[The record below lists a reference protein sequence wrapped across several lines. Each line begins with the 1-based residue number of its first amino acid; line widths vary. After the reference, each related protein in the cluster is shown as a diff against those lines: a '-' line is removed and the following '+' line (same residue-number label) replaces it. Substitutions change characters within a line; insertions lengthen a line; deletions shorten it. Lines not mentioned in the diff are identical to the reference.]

1 MCGRCCS
8 VVRMAQSCLLV
19 VARDQAMKLRLAWLW
34 CWCWLWLV
42 AALPA
47 QEKPPAAPEV
57 LDLTVAALQTRL
69 DAAQADAGLAAELKA
84 SLVESLTK
92 ALDQLKAVDSLR
104 ERQRRY
110 AAQRASAPLRLAE
123 RQVELAAIEARRP
136 GPPTASLRLAE
147 LEQGLLQAQQS
158 QAEAQS
164 AATEVEREAVR
175 RAERRQAIPS
185 LTSEL
190 RARLEA
196 LPAAPAEAPE
206 LDVRVA
212 AVRRLLVRAERERLQ
227 AELDLL
233 AAELPLYDAE
243 IELQRTERDLAARR
257 VTAAKADAE
266 AWLAAL
272 QPLRQAEAQ
281 RAEREAQQALL
292 EADPR
297 VASLAN
303 GNAELA
309 KAAARLVAQRERTE
323 REQAERDAAR
333 RRLQQDFDEVRKRA
347 ELVGATDAIGG
358 LLRQRRA
365 SLAETHRSNQQRT
378 RIRRSSI
385 VDSQLRGLDYDEQR
399 RRLVEDPE
407 AWLAAELGGREAAAT
422 LPGFVVEEARR
433 LRDVRRD
440 LLRQLSE
447 GYDALLNTQLDVES
461 SERQFTELLLTYRSY
476 VTERVLGIRSSAPI
490 WRLDLR
496 AAAQASAWIADPLA
510 WQEVW
515 RLSIVGLY
523 LDVWPLLLFLPLV
536 VLLLLRRPLRRRLGQ
551 SGDRALRGS
560 NVSYLPTA
568 LAVLDTAL
576 LAVPPMLLLWLV
588 GWRLAAQPDCSDFG
602 RAMAAGCQQAALAT
616 LPVLVLSVLLWPKGL
631 AEAHFRW
638 QSTTVV
644 RLRSAV
650 PLFVVGLLPF
660 AFLMAALEL
669 AGEDRWLGSLGG
681 VLLLA
686 ELVLLATGM
695 WRVLHPSHGIIGS
708 SLKSTDGPLFRFR
721 RLWFFA
727 GFGLPVVLAVMVA
740 LGYEYTALQL
750 TRRVQLTAGVLL
762 GGVLVHALVLR
773 GLLLE
778 RRRLQINI
786 ARERLEAA
794 KAGEPAPNAAEQT
807 EGDAMDPQSLARQT
821 QALLRGAVVVAVAI
835 VAFEIWVDVLPALGI
850 LRRFQVWQ
858 GGSEAAPLPVTM
870 ADLALSAFI
879 LVASAFAARNLPALL
894 ELLVLQRLRLEP
906 GERHAISTLARYGIV
921 IVGVVAAFSGI
932 GIGWSKLQW
941 LVAAVSVGL
950 GFGLQEV
957 FANFVS
963 GLILLFEQPIRVGDM
978 VTVGTTTG
986 RVTRIRIRATTI
998 QDWDR
1003 KELVVPNR
1011 AFVTSSFVNW
1021 TLSDSQVRWTIK
1033 VGLAYGS
1040 DTALALQLLEEVA
1053 LASRFVL
1060 KDPKPEA
1067 VFVGFGDSALDV
1079 QLRLFVDMNS
1089 LEYRWM
1095 TELHQAID
1103 SRFRVA
1109 GLVIAFPQRDLHLS
1123 VAEPVLAALRGGT
1136 GNGPGPG
1143 S

>member
-1 MCGRCCS
+1 MKNCS
-8 VVRMAQSCLLV
+8 
-19 VARDQAMKLRLAWLW
+19 AWLW
-34 CWCWLWLV
+34 WCCWWWLV
-42 AALPA
+42 VALPA
-47 QEKPPAAPEV
+47 QETPPVAPEASE
-57 LDLTVAALQTRL
+57 LTVTAIQGRL
-69 DAAQADAGLAAELKA
+69 DAAQSDAGIPAELKSSILEPLA
-84 SLVESLTK
+84 K
-92 ALDQLKAVDSLR
+92 ALEQIKAAEALR

-110 AAQRASAPLRLAE
+110 VAQRGAVSTRLAE
-123 RQVELAAIEARRP
+123 RQAELVALEARRP
-136 GPPTASLRLAE
+136 GPPGGSLRLPE
-147 LEQGLLQAQQS
+147 LEQGLVQAQQN
-158 QAEAQS
+158 QADAQKL
-164 AATEVEREAVR
+164 AAEIEREAVR
-175 RAERRQAIPS
+175 RTERRQAMPA
-185 LTSEL
+185 LTAEL
-190 RARLEA
+190 RARLDA
-196 LPAAPAEAPE
+196 LPAVPTETADADAR
-206 LDVRVA
+206 LVA
-212 AVRRLLVRAERERLQ
+212 ARRLLVRAERERLS
-227 AELDLL
+227 AELDVL

-266 AWLAAL
+266 AWLAAV

-297 VASLAN
+297 VANLAN

-309 KAAARLVAQRERTE
+309 KAVARLVAQRERTE
-323 REQAERDAAR
+323 REQAERDNER
-333 RRLQQDFDEVRKRA
+333 RRLQQDFEEVRKRA

-365 SLAETHRSNQQRT
+365 SLAEANRNNQQRT
-378 RIRRSSI
+378 KSRRSSI
-385 VDSQLRGLDYDEQR
+385 VDSQLRGFDYDEQR

-407 AWLAAELGGREAAAT
+407 AWLAAELGGRELAAT
-422 LPGFVVEEARR
+422 LPAFVVEEARR
-433 LRDVRRD
+433 LRDARRD

-461 SERQFTELLLTYRSY
+461 TERQFTELLANYRSY

-496 AAAQASAWIADPLA
+496 AAGQAVAWLSDPLA

-515 RLSIVGLY
+515 RLWIVGLY
-523 LDVWPLLLFLPLV
+523 LDIWPLLLYLPLV
-536 VLLLLRRPLRRRLGQ
+536 VLMLLRLPLRRRLGQ
-551 SGDRALRGS
+551 WGEQAMRGS
-560 NVSYLPTA
+560 NVAYLPTA
-568 LAVLDTAL
+568 AAVLDTIL
-576 LAVPPMLLLWLV
+576 LAVPPVLLLWLL
-588 GWRLAAQPDCSDFG
+588 GWRLAAQPDCTDFG
-602 RAMAAGCQQAALAT
+602 RAIAAGCQQAALAT
-616 LPVLVLSVLLWPKGL
+616 LPVLVLHVLLWPKGL

-638 QSTTVV
+638 QSTTVT

-650 PLFVVGLLPF
+650 PVFAIGLLPF
-660 AFLMAALEL
+660 AFLLAALEL

-681 VLLLA
+681 LLLLA
-686 ELVLLATGM
+686 ELVFLAMGM
-695 WRVLHPSHGIIGS
+695 WRVLHPAHGVIGS
-708 SLKSTDGPLFRFR
+708 SLKATDGPLFRFR
-721 RLWFFA
+721 RLWFLA
-727 GFGLPVVLAVMVA
+727 GFGVPVVLIVMVA

-750 TRRVQLTAGVLL
+750 TRRLQLTAGVVL

-773 GLLLE
+773 ELLLE
-778 RRRLQINI
+778 RRRLQMQI
-786 ARERLEAA
+786 AKERLEAA
-794 KAGEPAPNAAEQT
+794 KSGEPVAAGVESA
-807 EGDAMDPQSLARQT
+807 EGDAMDPQSLAQQT
-821 QALLRGAVVVAVAI
+821 QALLHAAVAVGVAI
-835 VAFEIWVDVLPALGI
+835 AAFEIWVDVLPALGI
-850 LRRFQVWQ
+850 LRRFQVWE

-879 LVASAFAARNLPALL
+879 LIASAFAARNLPALL
-894 ELLVLQRLRLEP
+894 ELLVLQRLRLQP
-906 GERHAISTLARYGIV
+906 GERHAISTLARHGIV
-921 IVGVVAAFSGI
+921 IVGIVMAFSGI

-1053 LASRFVL
+1053 AASRFVL

-1103 SRFRVA
+1103 ARFRAA

-1123 VAEPVLAALRGGT
+1123 VAEPVLAALRGVAG
-1136 GNGPGPG
+1136 GRPGAPA
-1143 S
+1143 